1 MTCPT
6 TENQGSH
13 KFTDDSLTIGDLCT
27 AKDRIYAIIP
37 SKPSVKLP
45 LDIAAL
51 CPELL
56 TGPLLDKTAKSKQI
70 SVSTIEILKREIDEH
85 AMEKSRQ
92 DKRMEEI
99 MTEVKSMIDKST
111 EAERRIAEKRLKEER
126 AKADAKLACE
136 LAKCDEKLARGL
148 KEERAKA
155 DAKLA
160 CELAKADEK
169 LARGLKEERAKADAK
184 LACELA
190 KADAKLAEELTKA
203 NKRIDELQSK
213 LHSSNDRADEMSY
226 KLQEVDA
233 VTMDTLEWISC
244 GVRPGSNQHLP
255 ELT

>member
-1 MTCPT
+1 M
-6 TENQGSH
+6 
-13 KFTDDSLTIGDLCT
+13 
-27 AKDRIYAIIP
+27 
-37 SKPSVKLP
+37 
-45 LDIAAL
+45 
-51 CPELL
+51 CPEFL
-56 TGPLLDKTAKSKQI
+56 TQPLFDKAANSKRI
-70 SVSTIEILKREIDEH
+70 LISTIETLKKERNERAIENLG
-85 AMEKSRQ
+85 Q

-99 MTEVKSMIDKST
+99 MAKVKDMIDEST
-111 EAERRIAEKRLKEER
+111 QSERLKAEKRLKEE
-126 AKADAKLACE
+126 
-136 LAKCDEKLARGL
+136 
-148 KEERAKA
+148 
-155 DAKLA
+155 
-160 CELAKADEK
+160 

>member
-136 LAKCDEKLARGL
+136 LAK
-148 KEERAKA
+148 
-155 DAKLA
+155 
-160 CELAKADEK
+160 ADEK

>member
-136 LAKCDEKLARGL
+136 LAK
-148 KEERAKA
+148 
-155 DAKLA
+155 
-160 CELAKADEK
+160 
-169 LARGLKEERAKADAK
+169 
-184 LACELA
+184 
-190 KADAKLAEELTKA
+190 ADAKLAEELTKA

-244 GVRPGSNQHLP
+244 GVRPGLISTYQNSL
-255 ELT
+255 ER

>member
-136 LAKCDEKLARGL
+136 LAKG
-148 KEERAKA
+148 
-155 DAKLA
+155 
-160 CELAKADEK
+160 DEK